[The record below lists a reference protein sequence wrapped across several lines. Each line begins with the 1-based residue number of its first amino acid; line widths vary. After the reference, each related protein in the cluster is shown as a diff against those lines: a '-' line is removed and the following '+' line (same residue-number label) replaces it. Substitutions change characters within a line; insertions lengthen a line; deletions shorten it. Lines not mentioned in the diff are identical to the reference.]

1 MLLRTGSPRSGW
13 VAASNPRVNLRRGS
27 PWAKD
32 FSVNCQDFSDAAL
45 VVLGHGSSINTE
57 AGATVFQ
64 HAAELRQRRCF
75 AEVREAF
82 WKQQPRITEVLPA
95 LTSPRVF
102 VAPLFAAEGHFSEAV
117 IPGALG
123 FSGQGITGRVQSK
136 GSQVWFLGKPVGTH
150 EAITEVL
157 LACASSILAKFPFP
171 HKPSKKETTLIIV
184 GHGTDQNEDSH
195 KAVAFQVGLI
205 RARQEYAAIHGLFLD
220 EEPRVSA
227 WQQVAK
233 TRNVVVV
240 PFFMADGAHVREDIP
255 KLLGE
260 PERTL
265 RQRLEQG
272 QSTWRNPTER
282 QGKLVWY
289 AQTIGSAPE
298 IADVILERVR
308 EAALW
313 PVSWQNAA

>member
-1 MLLRTGSPRSGW
+1 MNR
-13 VAASNPRVNLRRGS
+13 
-27 PWAKD
+27 
-32 FSVNCQDFSDAAL
+32 QDFSDAAL
-45 VVLGHGSSINTE
+45 VLLGHGSSVNTE

-64 HAAELRQRRCF
+64 HAAELRQRKCF

-82 WKQQPRITEVLPA
+82 WKQQPRVTEVLPA

-123 FSGQGITGRVQSK
+123 FSGQGIIGRIQSK
-136 GSQVWFLGKPVGTH
+136 GSQHWFLCKPIGTH
-150 EAITEVL
+150 EAITNVV
-157 LACASSILAKFPFP
+157 LACAASIVARFPFP
-171 HKPSKKETTLIIV
+171 HEPSKKETTLIIA
-184 GHGTDQNEDSH
+184 GHGTDQNEDSD
-195 KAVAFQVGLI
+195 KAVGRQVELI
-205 RARQEYAAIHGLFLD
+205 RARQEYASVHGLFLD

-227 WQQVAK
+227 WQQVAE
-233 TRNVVVV
+233 TRNVIVV
-240 PFFMADGAHVREDIP
+240 PFFMSDGGHVREDIP

-289 AQTIGSAPE
+289 APSIGSAPE
-298 IADVILERVR
+298 ISDVILARVR